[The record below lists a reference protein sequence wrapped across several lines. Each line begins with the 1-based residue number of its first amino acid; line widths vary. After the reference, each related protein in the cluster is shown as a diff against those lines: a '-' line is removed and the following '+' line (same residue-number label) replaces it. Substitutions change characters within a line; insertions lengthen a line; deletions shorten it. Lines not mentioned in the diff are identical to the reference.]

1 MKSLTQKA
9 QEITGN
15 RIKIRRIPKTS
26 VFDIPYFITNNRKIK
41 KFYKWK
47 PSKSIDQI
55 LKDIYIWLR
64 HNKVI
69 IKYFK

>member
-1 MKSLTQKA
+1 VNKRWRNVGLYVLA
-9 QEITGN
+9 VITVIFIG
-15 RIKIRRIPKTS
+15 TS